1 MRKTTSRFIH
11 WNLEVKSRRRKL
23 LLFILMIIILFWL
36 SGRVGAALDIRYEE
50 VFRDPDDASP
60 EKKSVFTFGMV
71 SLLPGASYYFRLRAL
86 NGYGSRYYTIQNA
99 QSNSQFC
106 LYYCSEFTYKIFT
119 TLTAAPM
126 HPLATKISSHSVTL
140 TWLFT
145 KKFVNRFLAIKSLFD
160 AAKNEN
166 NGKF

>member
-1 MRKTTSRFIH
+1 M
-11 WNLEVKSRRRKL
+11 
-23 LLFILMIIILFWL
+23 LLFILVIIVLFLL

-60 EKKSVFTFGMV
+60 EKKSVFTYGMV

-86 NGYGSRYYTIQNA
+86 NGYGSRFYSMHHA
-99 QSNSQFC
+99 QSHHYIA

-166 NGKF
+166 TGKC